1 MYSRADVLEEN
12 SDSASALLQAEPR
25 GFSAAVKLLQ
35 EVNARLLDLLA
46 FESQLTNEARLPIAV
61 ELGDMFRQMDPG
73 ARARVAASPFLLI
86 DAGFQDLQ
94 RWSRVGCEIELAND
108 SAGCFLRPQAI
119 ELAHMTFVLAWSL
132 ARSNHEAACVMLG
145 LSPGCAEIVANLRL
159 QDLQRIAILHNAW
172 IRPRWEGRPDIWRHL
187 LRTANSPKSPAE
199 AAASLH
205 GLQLFFGNVLVSEP
219 SEHVQHL

>member
-12 SDSASALLQAEPR
+12 SDSANALVQAEPR

-46 FESQLTNEARLPIAV
+46 FESQPTNAPRLPLAI
-61 ELGDMFRQMDPG
+61 ELGEILRQMGSD
-73 ARARVAASPFLLI
+73 ARARTAACQFLLV

-94 RWSRVGCEIELAND
+94 RWSRAGCETELAD
-108 SAGCFLRPQAI
+108 DRTGCFLRPQAI
-119 ELAHMTFVLAWSL
+119 ELAHMTLVLAWSL
-132 ARSNHEAACVMLG
+132 ARSNREAACVMLG

-159 QDLQRIAILHNAW
+159 QDLQRISILRNAW
-172 IRPRWEGRPDIWRHL
+172 IRPRWEARPDIWRHFL
-187 LRTANSPKSPAE
+187 KTANAPKSSIV

-205 GLQLFFGNVLVSEP
+205 GLQLFFGDVLVSES
-219 SEHVQHL
+219 SERVQHL

>member
-12 SDSASALLQAEPR
+12 SDSANALLQAEPR

-61 ELGDMFRQMDPG
+61 ELGDMFRQIDPG

-108 SAGCFLRPQAI
+108 SAGRFLRPQAI

-172 IRPRWEGRPDIWRHL
+172 IRPRWELRPDIWRRL
-187 LRTANSPKSPAE
+187 LKSTNAPRSSTPA
-199 AAASLH
+199 ATSLH
-205 GLQLFFGNVLVSEP
+205 GLQLFFGNVLPNESP
-219 SEHVQHL
+219 KQAQGL